1 MYNGFRGVLMDFLDK
16 TERDLKLGGG
26 SKVVIVDE
34 THITKKKK
42 NAGGF
47 RGHMEASGTC
57 FCLGEPFWACGGVER
72 GLLQA
77 RSSRTAKASF
87 SFGLRKAPKP

>member
-47 RGHMEASGTC
+47 RGHSTTANHTLVMA
-57 FCLGEPFWACGGVER
+57 GVEGGAR
-72 GLLQA
+72 G
-77 RSSRTAKASF
+77 
-87 SFGLRKAPKP
+87 